1 MFSIRERIEN
11 TVFLGERRVNPGP
24 SYGVVIHGI
33 SRRFSYFS
41 LFRRARTNVTT
52 TIEMVIK
59 ERPGITLPRTRI
71 EYPLA
76 WSGAV

>member
-1 MFSIRERIEN
+1 M
-11 TVFLGERRVNPGP
+11 NPGP